1 MIKSDEFV
9 LFPMLRC
16 LGNLIGKG
24 KERIVLVSK
33 IQDDYKIKANIS
45 INPINIVRY
54 LSYCNLA
61 EILVDY
67 EKIIDLFLK
76 NNLEAKNL
84 TDTQIE
90 YYKFYQDPFIK
101 ISLKFLKILSQKVI
115 KPIMKKGNTTTSS
128 DEYVKCLQK
137 VLNEIETLKL
147 STLQDFTSNLIFLTY
162 EKEQFIIKSKIIF
175 HMLLDPSLF
184 MLQKWESNYIQK
196 MNQNG
201 KDKFIIPSNRQAERY
216 ISSIKQLLDK
226 NSNTRLIVIMSFCKL
241 KNLNFNFNSFSKQLK
256 ILLKKHGRNLYN
268 NSITR
273 RQTNQQKVF
282 LYFQQLDEKIE
293 KQSGINRI
301 DKIKDFLIDMEY
313 LNKKDKLTIKN
324 MQSILEKLRMDG
336 YYIGTMKIGNKENYL
351 KLFENQI
358 MNINFM
364 ACQKI
369 YLYQ

>member
-1 MIKSDEFV
+1 MKILNLTYLIKSDEFV

-33 IQDDYKIKANIS
+33 IQDDYKIKSNIS

-67 EKIIDLFLK
+67 DKTIDLFLK

-147 STLQDFTSNLIFLTY
+147 STLQDFTSNLRFLTY

-175 HMLLDPSLF
+175 HVLLDSSLF
-184 MLQKWESNYIQK
+184 MLQMGIQLY
-196 MNQNG
+196 
-201 KDKFIIPSNRQAERY
+201 S
-216 ISSIKQLLDK
+216 K
-226 NSNTRLIVIMSFCKL
+226 N
-241 KNLNFNFNSFSKQLK
+241 
-256 ILLKKHGRNLYN
+256 
-268 NSITR
+268 
-273 RQTNQQKVF
+273 
-282 LYFQQLDEKIE
+282 E
-293 KQSGINRI
+293 
-301 DKIKDFLIDMEY
+301 
-313 LNKKDKLTIKN
+313 
-324 MQSILEKLRMDG
+324 
-336 YYIGTMKIGNKENYL
+336 
-351 KLFENQI
+351 
-358 MNINFM
+358 
-364 ACQKI
+364 
-369 YLYQ
+369 